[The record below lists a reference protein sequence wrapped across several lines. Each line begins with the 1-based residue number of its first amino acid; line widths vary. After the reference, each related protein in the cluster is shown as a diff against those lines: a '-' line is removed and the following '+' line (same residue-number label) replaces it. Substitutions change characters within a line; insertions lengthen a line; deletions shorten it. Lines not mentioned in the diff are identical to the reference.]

1 MLQKLL
7 LTCLMCGGAALSA
20 WAQQTCVIEGTFT
33 NDRLRHTDKAI
44 DKVYLN
50 RMDEMENLIPVDSA
64 LVSDGKFTLNH
75 ALTDYHGAEVYLLS
89 GFDNGYSVFFVE
101 PGTVS
106 LRIDAAYPI
115 GARATG
121 TPANDLYEEYKK
133 IAAKCT
139 QTQVDSL
146 RAFQQS
152 RPAGWIDSDDGV
164 AARARI
170 GGEAK
175 MRTNLERTRFLL
187 DHNDSALAPLMMRKE
202 LLYTLSDDAANDLRQ
217 SVSPS
222 LEQHPYT
229 EAFSNAVL
237 ARHIDIGSELPNIVM
252 PTTDGKKLTLK
263 DFRGKY
269 VLLDFWASWCGPCR
283 REIPYVIKL
292 YNETRDLKDKFV
304 IVSFSLDNKQK
315 SWLDAIPAMGMQLP
329 DWVHAS
335 DLHGWNS
342 PAAQTLGISAIP
354 KMFLLDPDGKLI
366 AVDLRGD
373 LMIQKVKELLQQ

>member
-50 RMDEMENLIPVDSA
+50 RMDEMENLILVDSA
-64 LVSDGKFTLNH
+64 QVSDGKFTLNH
-75 ALTDYHGAEVYLLS
+75 ALTDYHGAEVYLLT
-89 GFDNGYSVFFVE
+89 GFDNGNSVFFVE
-101 PGTVS
+101 PGTVT

-139 QTQVDSL
+139 QTQIDSL
-146 RAFQQS
+146 RAFNQS
-152 RPAGWIDSDDGV
+152 RPAGWLDSNDGV

-283 REIPYVIKL
+283 KEIP
-292 YNETRDLKDKFV
+292 NLKAVYEKFASKGLG
-304 IVSFSLDNKQK
+304 IVSISIDKDAAAWQK
-315 SWLDAIPAMGMQLP
+315 ALEEEQLPWRNFRDETGVADAYSVSAIPA
-329 DWVHAS
+329 
-335 DLHGWNS
+335 
-342 PAAQTLGISAIP
+342 I
-354 KMFLLDPDGKLI
+354 FLVDGSGTII
-366 AVDLRGD
+366 ATGLRGTA
-373 LMIQKVKELLQQ
+373 LQEKLETLLP